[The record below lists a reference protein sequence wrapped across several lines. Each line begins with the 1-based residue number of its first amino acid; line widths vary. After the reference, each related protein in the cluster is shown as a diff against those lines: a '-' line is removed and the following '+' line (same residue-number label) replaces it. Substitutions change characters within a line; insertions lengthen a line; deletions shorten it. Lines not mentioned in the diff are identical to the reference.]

1 VALDGDDPTL
11 LRLEGEVDLHAVETA
26 GPELEAGLRA
36 VESVDAARVSFID
49 SMGLHCLITA
59 AVAARERGTRV
70 RLLRPSR
77 PVLQMLEITAM
88 ADFFDV
94 EP

>member
-1 VALDGDDPTL
+1 MALDVDDPTL
-11 LRLEGEVDLHAVETA
+11 LRLEGEVDLHAVESA
-26 GPELEAGLRA
+26 GPDLEAGLRA
-36 VESVDAARVSFID
+36 VEAVDAARVSFID

-94 EP
+94 EA